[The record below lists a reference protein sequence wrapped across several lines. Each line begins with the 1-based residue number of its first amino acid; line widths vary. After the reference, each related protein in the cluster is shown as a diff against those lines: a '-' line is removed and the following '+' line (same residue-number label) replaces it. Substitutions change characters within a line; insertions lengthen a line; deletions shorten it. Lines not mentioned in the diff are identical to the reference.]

1 MTKRETARSPT
12 GLRDIFPAVD
22 RPAVLVVED
31 EPSLRLLCRINL
43 ELEGFDVVEAATLA
57 EARAAVEA
65 RRPSVVLLDLR
76 IGRESGADL
85 IGELRNRTPPVP
97 VALVTGSAAL
107 GPDVEGLADAYLRK
121 PYTIDALLATVRDL
135 AAR

>member
-1 MTKRETARSPT
+1 ME
-12 GLRDIFPAVD
+12 

-43 ELEGFDVVEAATLA
+43 ELEGFDVVEAGTLA
-57 EARAAVEA
+57 EARAAVES
-65 RRPSVVLLDLR
+65 RVPNVVLLDLK

-85 IGELRNRTPPVP
+85 IGELRGRTPPVP

-107 GPDVEGLADAYLRK
+107 GPSVEGLADAYLRK
-121 PYTIDALLATVRDL
+121 PYTIDALLSTVKNL

>member
-1 MTKRETARSPT
+1 MTKRETACSPT
-12 GLRDIFPAVD
+12 EVRDIVLAVD

-43 ELEGFDVVEAATLA
+43 ELEGFDVIEAATLG
-57 EARAAVEA
+57 EARAAVAA
-65 RRPSVVLLDLR
+65 RVPSVVLLDLR

-107 GPDVEGLADAYLRK
+107 GPNVDGLADAYLRK
-121 PYTIDALLATVRDL
+121 PYTIDALLSTVKSL

>member
-1 MTKRETARSPT
+1 
-12 GLRDIFPAVD
+12 VD
-22 RPAVLVVED
+22 RQAVLVVED

-43 ELEGFDVVEAATLA
+43 ELEGFDVVEASTLA

-65 RRPSVVLLDLR
+65 RRPSVVLLDLK

-85 IGELRNRTPPVP
+85 IDELRSKTPPVP

-107 GPDVEGLADAYLRK
+107 GPTVEALADAYLRK
-121 PYTIDALLATVRDL
+121 PYTIDDLLSTVKNL

>member
-1 MTKRETARSPT
+1 M
-12 GLRDIFPAVD
+12 
-22 RPAVLVVED
+22 LVVED

-43 ELEGFDVVEAATLA
+43 ELEGFDVVEATTLA
-57 EARAAVEA
+57 EARAAVA
-65 RRPSVVLLDLR
+65 SHRPAVVLLDLK

-85 IGELRNRTPPVP
+85 IDELRSKTPPVP
-97 VALVTGSAAL
+97 VAVVTGSAAL
-107 GPDVEGLADAYLRK
+107 GPSVEGIADAYLRK